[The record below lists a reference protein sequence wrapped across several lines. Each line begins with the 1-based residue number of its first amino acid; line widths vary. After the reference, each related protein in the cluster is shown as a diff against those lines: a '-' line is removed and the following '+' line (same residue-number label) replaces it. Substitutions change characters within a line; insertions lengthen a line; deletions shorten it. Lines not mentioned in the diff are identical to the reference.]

1 MHRFKNILLL
11 HDMRPKDSLTLK
23 RGVDL
28 AGRNQARRKGGY
40 PPYLPGD
47 EGGTSYLAYRREQQ
61 VSIPPQLRQEDSVNS
76 GFPGRSDR

>member
-61 VSIPPQLRQEDSVNS
+61 VFIPPQLRQVGSVNS
-76 GFPGRSDR
+76 EFPIHSGR